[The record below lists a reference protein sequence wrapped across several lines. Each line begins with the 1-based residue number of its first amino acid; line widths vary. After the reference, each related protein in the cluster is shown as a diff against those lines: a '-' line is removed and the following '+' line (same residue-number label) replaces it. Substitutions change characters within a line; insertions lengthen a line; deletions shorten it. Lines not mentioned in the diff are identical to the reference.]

1 MYDKFHVLRHVN
13 EALDETCRA
22 ECFRK
27 GGAARGLL
35 RGERWLLRRWAD
47 LEHSECRLRKEL
59 LALNRRLAKA
69 HLLKEQLAHLGYYTD
84 EGAALPDDLAARP
97 SMAALAGFQQVAQLL
112 LRHLDGILADCHEK
126 VPFGEVEAING
137 NFRAMLRRGRG
148 YRDREYLL
156 LKVQKATAERRRLL
170 RAA

>member
-97 SMAALAGFQQVAQLL
+97 SMATLAGLPAGGPAPPPASR
-112 LRHLDGILADCHEK
+112 RHPRRLPREGA
-126 VPFGEVEAING
+126 
-137 NFRAMLRRGRG
+137 LRRGRG
-148 YRDREYLL
+148 H
-156 LKVQKATAERRRLL
+156 
-170 RAA
+170 